1 MAINGSQLGSALK
14 GAMNQANNTQDAHSR
29 FANKLAEYLNQ
40 NLKVNGTYQG
50 LMPNGSPDPSN
61 GTYKW
66 KPIMIIQPSSLSSG
80 AQQGFNGWVNAITNI
95 IKTFQVVGTSED
107 SVINTL
113 SPSLFLTNVT
123 IDFSSK
129 PDNMDTAFAKVG
141 EGIVTS
147 LLSTIMNP
155 ISVPAVST
163 NGGTGS
169 VTFTGVE

>member
-1 MAINGSQLGSALK
+1 
-14 GAMNQANNTQDAHSR
+14 
-29 FANKLAEYLNQ
+29 
-40 NLKVNGTYQG
+40 
-50 LMPNGSPDPSN
+50 
-61 GTYKW
+61 
-66 KPIMIIQPSSLSSG
+66 MIIQPSSLSSG